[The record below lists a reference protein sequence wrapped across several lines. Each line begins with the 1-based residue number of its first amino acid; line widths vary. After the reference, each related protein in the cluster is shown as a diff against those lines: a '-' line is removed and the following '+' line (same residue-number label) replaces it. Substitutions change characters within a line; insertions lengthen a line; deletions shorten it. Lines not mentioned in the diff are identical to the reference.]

1 MWSGTGLMVVV
12 LVIVLL
18 WAVPIAGT
26 LALFPATPR
35 IRCHR
40 RASDHD

>member
-1 MWSGTGLMVVV
+1 MWSGTGLVVA
-12 LVIVLL
+12 LMIVLL

-26 LALFPATPR
+26 LALFPAAPQN
-35 IRCHR
+35 RCHR

>member
-1 MWSGTGLMVVV
+1 MWSGTGLVVA
-12 LVIVLL
+12 LVIVAA
-18 WAVPIAGT
+18 WALPIVGT
-26 LALFPATPR
+26 LALFPAAPR